1 MPVVK
6 QVTYYSFDELSEQ
19 AQQKVI
25 DTVRQWEDLF
35 HADEEFIIE
44 DFKEHFPHIHN
55 VEVSYSG
62 FGSQGDGASFT
73 GYIDTDWAI
82 NNLLSDELK
91 AIVRDLDCTFER
103 HSSRYCHENTV
114 STQLEDVFWADHIE
128 ENDRLRS
135 SLMEEHCRDIANA
148 IEEYRVSLCHS
159 LYRELE
165 QAYEQCHSDENIIE
179 LIKAN
184 DYLFDIDGKFEQS

>member
-1 MPVVK
+1 MPIVK

-25 DTVRQWEDLF
+25 DTVRQWDDLF

-91 AIVRDLDCTFER
+91 AIVRDLDC
-103 HSSRYCHENTV
+103 HENTV
-114 STQLEDVFWADHIE
+114 STQLEDVVWAEYIE

-184 DYLFDIDGKFEQS
+184 DYLFDINGYIYPPV